1 MNEAE
6 TRAELID
13 PALREAGW
21 GVVEGSRVR
30 REFPIT
36 KGRLKG
42 YAGQRTST
50 LSADYVLVY
59 KNRNLAVIEA
69 KKRKLYYTE
78 GLTQAKDY
86 AERLNIRYTY
96 STNGLRIYQI
106 DMEEAKEGDVLTYP
120 SPDELW
126 QMTFP
131 KEDSVRDRLFAVPFE
146 NKGGS

>member
-1 MNEAE
+1 MNESE

-13 PALREAGW
+13 PALHKAGW

-30 REFPIT
+30 REFPLT

-69 KKRKLYYTE
+69 KKSNYPTLY
-78 GLTQAKDY
+78 
-86 AERLNIRYTY
+86 R
-96 STNGLRIYQI
+96 
-106 DMEEAKEGDVLTYP
+106 
-120 SPDELW
+120 
-126 QMTFP
+126 
-131 KEDSVRDRLFAVPFE
+131 
-146 NKGGS
+146 